1 MSPISLPRS
10 AGTTKSS
17 RRSNNASAGWWMPSL
32 CAAAVPARCLPTL
45 SRISGAYRTLSEDLR
60 SRIENAR
67 SAEHLQRAV
76 ERHQAGLDR
85 ELGVALA
92 DGLAKFRQRLA
103 VGLGL
108 GRRVGDARHTIGDPC
123 RTAIAVIDRD
133 QLGDMVQL

>member
-32 CAAAVPARCLPTL
+32 CAAPAPARCLPTL
-45 SRISGAYRTLSEDLR
+45 SRISVACRTLSEVFG
-60 SRIENAR
+60 SRIENAG
-67 SAEHLQRAV
+67 SAEHLERAV

-92 DGLAKFRQRLA
+92 DRLAKFRERPA

-108 GRRVGDARHTIGDPC
+108 GRRIGDARRAIGDPC
-123 RTAIAVIDRD
+123 RTAIAMIDRD
-133 QLGDMVQL
+133 QLGDAVQ